1 MLQRE
6 REVGNVFRL
15 FRNPDEEYDNYAA
28 PTAIKVIDHDKQ
40 RWAMLTLGDV
50 LAQTG
55 VWNPNVTIRVDQDAQ
70 EIDFRGTPLSKGTTL
85 KLSERRHL
93 SGIRNNPLEGCRI
106 IGDLKFS
113 QLREGTIRQAVRS
126 IEKIIQTVVPQP
138 TNDMLD
144 ILFDKLMALCSN
156 NVWYHNGEGNASGK
170 LQEQMPEYRGRLPD
184 RDDEF
189 DIYDALLDDDL
200 PEIPIVF
207 GSNIGSSAATA
218 TVEEVAEALQ
228 TAMLEA
234 VVADEPTPEVTAKVN
249 SSTIR
254 AAVQDAVSITNDMS
268 EAQRGSIASALVG
281 AASGFKSS
289 KSALRKVIRNKDEGK
304 QGDVDTAYGEAL
316 KKDMASNW
324 KNINNEA
331 KKIAARIGVT
341 ASGMR
346 QDRDRMKRTRQMTG
360 HLYKIE
366 RMGFS
371 SFQRIIARWYLGC
384 SIDLPTIVS
393 LDHQGIV
400 TPFGAYVSCFYFPV

>member
-50 LAQTG
+50 LAKTG
-55 VWNPNVTIRVDQDAQ
+55 VWNPNVTIRVDEDAQ

-126 IEKIIQTVVPQP
+126 IEKIVRSSIPYP
-138 TNDMLD
+138 TDKILEV
-144 ILFDKLMALCSN
+144 LFDKLNALCSN
-156 NVWYHNGEGNASGK
+156 NVWYHRAGGDASDTLK
-170 LQEQMPEYRGRLPD
+170 APMPEYRGRLPD
-184 RDDEF
+184 SDDE
-189 DIYDALLDDDL
+189 DRYDEDRYRGYERL
-200 PEIPIVF
+200 ET
-207 GSNIGSSAATA
+207 NIGSSAATA
-218 TVEEVAEALQ
+218 TVQEVAEALQ

-304 QGDVDTAYGEAL
+304 QGDVDIAYGEAL

-346 QDRDRMKRTRQMTG
+346 QDGDRMKRTRQMTA

-366 RMGFS
+366 RMGLS
-371 SFQRIIARWYLGC
+371 ATQRVIARWYLGC

-393 LDHQGIV
+393 LDQQGIV
-400 TPFGAYVSCFYFPV
+400 TPFGAYVSCFYFPK

>member
-50 LAQTG
+50 LARTG
-55 VWNPNVTIRVDQDAQ
+55 VWNPNVTIRVDEDAQ
-70 EIDFRGTPLSKGTTL
+70 QFDLQNFDVDRQ
-85 KLSERRHL
+85 SERQHL
-93 SGIRNNPLEGCRI
+93 SNMRRNNPLRGCRI
-106 IGDLKFS
+106 IGDLKSS

-126 IEKIIQTVVPQP
+126 IEKIIRTVVPQP
-138 TNDMLD
+138 TADMLN
-144 ILFDKLMALCSN
+144 ILFDKLKALCSN
-156 NVWYHNGEGNASGK
+156 NVWYHRAGGDASDK
-170 LQEQMPEYRGRLPD
+170 LDAPMPEYRGRIPD
-184 RDDEF
+184 SDDE
-189 DIYDALLDDDL
+189 DDL
-200 PEIPIVF
+200 DRRLGGASELDA
-207 GSNIGSSAATA
+207 NIGSSAATA
-218 TVEEVAEALQ
+218 TVQEVAEALQ

-346 QDRDRMKRTRQMTG
+346 EDGDRMKRTRQMTA
-360 HLYKIE
+360 HLIKIE
-366 RMGFS
+366 RMGLS
-371 SFQRIIARWYLGC
+371 ATQRVIARWYLGC

-393 LDHQGIV
+393 LDQQGVV
-400 TPFGAYVSCFYFPV
+400 TPFGAYVSCFYFAI